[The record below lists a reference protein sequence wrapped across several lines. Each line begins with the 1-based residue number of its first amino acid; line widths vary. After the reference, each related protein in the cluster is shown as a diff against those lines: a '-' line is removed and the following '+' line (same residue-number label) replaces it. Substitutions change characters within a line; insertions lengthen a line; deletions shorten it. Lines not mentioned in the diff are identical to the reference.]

1 MKINTIH
8 FLAFGLILL
17 LLVACDKESISTPST
32 DETVAKIL
40 GTYVGDSKLQEWG
53 FEAIHENMTGDLLE
67 VISTRDSSF
76 SKSDTLI
83 IAKGIDDNHFT
94 IRGKGALSGIN
105 TFSNVNFIYDRRSE
119 FETYEGLQ
127 GYSTETVKLLFDS
140 IGNVNVSY
148 VLNSH
153 YSDSPS
159 VGHGA
164 FFSGIKQ

>member
-1 MKINTIH
+1 MCI
-8 FLAFGLILL
+8 
-17 LLVACDKESISTPST
+17 
-32 DETVAKIL
+32 
-40 GTYVGDSKLQEWG
+40 
-53 FEAIHENMTGDLLE
+53 
-67 VISTRDSSF
+67 RDS
-76 SKSDTLI
+76 
-83 IAKGIDDNHFT
+83 
-94 IRGKGALSGIN
+94 
-105 TFSNVNFIYDRRSE
+105 DRRSE

-164 FFSGIKQ
+164 FFLGIKQ